1 MLFNQILVITLR
13 LTSWDFPSMLGLGNM
28 SGGLGHHANQPLV
41 CVRNSSSVT
50 YIMSNKTWQGFY
62 LKSNHQNDTC

>member
-13 LTSWDFPSMLGLGNM
+13 LTSWDFASMLGLGNM
-28 SGGLGHHANQPLV
+28 SGGLGYHANQPLV

-50 YIMSNKTWQGFY
+50 YIMSNKT
-62 LKSNHQNDTC
+62 